1 MTMLFKEIG
10 YLLLLYLPVGALI
23 LWFYLKRRKQE
34 SETVAPFEELKRRP
48 AGESNRLRIQELD
61 EKIDPWLV
69 EILIVPLL
77 LAVVFTLI
85 KLSLIAVIVFFLSS
99 AGLCA
104 VAYFRL
110 RPLIHARSCY
120 QLGFHGERYVAE
132 ELNEL
137 MAEGFR
143 VFHDVPFESY
153 NMDHVL
159 VGPRGVFVVETKTKR
174 KRLRG
179 GDKQYRVVF
188 DGERLQFPNGWD
200 TDALEQ
206 IKRNRKTLSQWL
218 SSSTGDRIT
227 VEGIVTIPGW
237 WVDRSV
243 RSNLNIHV
251 VNPKEIRSLVTS
263 STARRLTSA
272 EIQRVSHQL
281 DQKCK
286 LPV

>member
-1 MTMLFKEIG
+1 MCLSRATIWITSWSVPEACSLS
-10 YLLLLYLPVGALI
+10 
-23 LWFYLKRRKQE
+23 KQ
-34 SETVAPFEELKRRP
+34 R
-48 AGESNRLRIQELD
+48 Q
-61 EKIDPWLV
+61 
-69 EILIVPLL
+69 
-77 LAVVFTLI
+77 
-85 KLSLIAVIVFFLSS
+85 
-99 AGLCA
+99 
-104 VAYFRL
+104 
-110 RPLIHARSCY
+110 
-120 QLGFHGERYVAE
+120 
-132 ELNEL
+132 
-137 MAEGFR
+137 
-143 VFHDVPFESY
+143 
-153 NMDHVL
+153 
-159 VGPRGVFVVETKTKR
+159 KR

-243 RSNLNIHV
+243 RSNMNIHV

>member
-10 YLLLLYLPVGALI
+10 YLLLLYSPVGALV
-23 LWFYLKRRKQE
+23 LWFYLKRRVQE

-48 AGESNRLRIQELD
+48 AGDCNRLRIEELD
-61 EKIDPWLV
+61 EKMDPWLMW
-69 EILIVPLL
+69 IVTVPVLL
-77 LAVVFTLI
+77 TVLLTLT
-85 KLSLIAVIVFFLSS
+85 KPSLITVIVYFLLS
-99 AGLCA
+99 AGVCA

-110 RPLIHARSCY
+110 RPLIHARACY
-120 QLGFHGERYVAE
+120 RLGFHGERYVAE

-159 VGPRGVFVVETKTKR
+159 VGPTGIFVVETKTRR
-174 KRLRG
+174 KRRRG
-179 GDKQYRVVF
+179 GDKQYRVAI

-200 TDALEQ
+200 TNAMEQ

-218 SSSTGDRIT
+218 SSSTGDRISA
-227 VEGIVTIPGW
+227 EGIITIPGW

-243 RSNLNIHV
+243 RSNMIHV
-251 VNPKEIRSLVTS
+251 VNPKEIRSLVTN
-263 STARRLTSA
+263 STGHRLSSA
-272 EIQRVSHQL
+272 EIQRASHQL
-281 DQKCK
+281 EQKCK